1 MQVENFLKAKNLPI
15 RALLLLDNAPSHPP
29 AEELVHLTKDGKIW
43 VMYMPPNVTPLIQ
56 PMDQNAIRLLK
67 LNYRSSLLSK
77 ITASSEDFATSLKKT
92 DLFEAISL
100 VAMSWEKLSTVSLKK
115 CWKNILGDSG
125 FDDEDDLPLSS
136 LRDGE
141 ELRTINHCLNLLNA
155 NFANSSFSYEDL
167 HDWNIDDPNEEI
179 DQDTDSDDDQ
189 MLVPVNPFPKV
200 KHEDAIKCFDTCIQ
214 WAVENN
220 IETSK
225 TLLLRSIHE
234 KAVEMQLKNKT
245 RQCLMTD
252 FF

>member
-15 RALLLLDNAPSHPP
+15 KALLLLDNAPSHPP
-29 AEELVHLTKDGKIW
+29 AEELVHVTKDGKIW

-77 ITASSEDFATSLKKT
+77 VASSEDFETSLKKT

-100 VAMSWEKLSTVSLKK
+100 VAMAWEKLSADMLKK
-115 CWKNILGDSG
+115 CWKNILGESG
-125 FDDEDDLPLSS
+125 FDDEDDLPLSA
-136 LRDGE
+136 LRDGDE
-141 ELRTINHCLNLLNA
+141 MRTINYCLNLLNA
-155 NFANSSFSYEDL
+155 TFADSSFSYEDL
-167 HDWNIDDPNEEI
+167 HDWNLDDPLEDVE
-179 DQDTDSDDDQ
+179 QDNDSDDDQ
-189 MLVPVNPFPKV
+189 ILVPVNPLPKV

-225 TLLLRSIHE
+225 TLFLRSIQQN
-234 KAVEMQLKNKT
+234 VIEMQLQTKK